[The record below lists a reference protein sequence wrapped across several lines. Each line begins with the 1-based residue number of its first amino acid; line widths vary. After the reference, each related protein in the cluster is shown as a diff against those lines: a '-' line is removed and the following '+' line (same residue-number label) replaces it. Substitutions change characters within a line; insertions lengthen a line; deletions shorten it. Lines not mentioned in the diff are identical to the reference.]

1 MKLSEALDFVGLT
14 RGRPAGRF
22 ANLHTVA
29 DVHRAA
35 RRALPRGI
43 SDYVDGGADGEV
55 SITANERAFDEFR
68 WLPDA
73 LVPADAVDTATTL
86 AGEAWAMPVGLAPT
100 GYTRMIHPAG
110 EIAVAEA
117 AAAASAPYVLSTVAT
132 TTIED
137 VTAAT
142 RAPWSQLY
150 AMRDRA
156 ATDDLVR
163 RALEAG
169 SPVLEIAVDTAVA
182 GNRVRDRRNGL
193 VIPPRMTPSTIFGIA
208 IKPRYWMGM
217 LTNDSIDFAQVKAS
231 DPAGRLPGGSIADIT
246 SGFDAALDW
255 DEIARIRGIWPRTL
269 LLKGPLGPA
278 DAVRARD
285 LGVDGVHLSNHGGR
299 QLDRAIAPIDLVAPV
314 RAAVGSDALVV
325 VDSGVRSGG
334 DVAIAIALGADA
346 AFLGRP
352 YLWGLAAGGREG
364 VERVLEI
371 VRAEL
376 ARTMALVG
384 APTIAAL
391 RERGPQLIAQRRT
404 LGGA

>member
-1 MKLSEALDFVGLT
+1 MKLTEALDFVGLT

-22 ANLHTVA
+22 AHLHTVA

-35 RRALPRGI
+35 RRALPHGI

-55 SITANERAFDEFR
+55 SVSANAAAFDEFR
-68 WLPDA
+68 WHPDA
-73 LVPADAVDTATTL
+73 LIPADAVDTSTTI
-86 AGEAWAMPVGLAPT
+86 AGERWAMPVGLAPT

-117 AAAASAPYVLSTVAT
+117 AASAAAPYVLSTVAT

-137 VTAAT
+137 VAAAT

-156 ATDDLVR
+156 VTDDLVR
-163 RALEAG
+163 RAEEAG

-193 VIPPRMTPSTIFGIA
+193 VIPPRMTPSTVFGIA
-208 IKPRYWMGM
+208 IKPRYWVGM

-231 DPAGRLPGGSIADIT
+231 DRDGRLPGGSIADIT
-246 SGFDAALDW
+246 AAFDGALDW
-255 DEIARIRGIWPRTL
+255 DEIARIRSIWPRTL
-269 LLKGPLGPA
+269 VLKGPIGPR
-278 DAVRARD
+278 DAERARD
-285 LGVDGVHLSNHGGR
+285 LGVDGIHLSNHGGR
-299 QLDRAIAPIDLVAPV
+299 QLDRAVAPIDLVAPV
-314 RAAVGSDALVV
+314 RAAVGPHALVV

-384 APTIAAL
+384 TPSIEAL
-391 RERGPQLIAQRRT
+391 RARGPHVLAARRT
-404 LGGA
+404 LGGV

>member
-1 MKLSEALDFVGLT
+1 MRLREALDFVGLT

-22 ANLHTVA
+22 AHLYTVG

-35 RRALPRGI
+35 RRALPHGI

-55 SITANERAFDEFR
+55 SITANERAFDAFR
-68 WLPDA
+68 WHPDA
-73 LVPADAVDTATTL
+73 LVPADAIDTSTTI
-86 AGEAWAMPVGLAPT
+86 AGERWAAPVGLAPT

-117 AAAASAPYVLSTVAT
+117 AASAGAPYVLSTVAT
-132 TTIED
+132 TTIEH

-150 AMRDRA
+150 AMREREV
-156 ATDDLVR
+156 TDDLVR
-163 RALEAG
+163 RAVEVG
-169 SPVLEIAVDTAVA
+169 SPVLELAVDTAVA

-193 VIPPRMTPSTIFGIA
+193 VIPPRMTPSTILGIA

-231 DPAGRLPGGSIADIT
+231 DVGGRLPGGSIADIT
-246 SGFDAALDW
+246 AGFDAALDW
-255 DEIARIRGIWPRTL
+255 DEIARIRDLWPRTF
-269 LLKGPLGPA
+269 LLKGPISPR
-278 DAVRARD
+278 DAERARD
-285 LGVDGVHLSNHGGR
+285 LGIDGVHLSNHGGR
-299 QLDRAIAPIDLVAPV
+299 QLDRAVAPIDLVAPV
-314 RAAVGSDALVV
+314 RAAMGSDALVV

-334 DVAIAIALGADA
+334 DVAIALALGADA

-352 YLWGLAAGGREG
+352 YLWGLAAGGRDG
-364 VERVLEI
+364 VARVLEI
-371 VRAEL
+371 VHAEL

-384 APTIAAL
+384 APSVAAL
-391 RERGPQLIAQRRT
+391 RERGPRLLAQPRT